1 MWRGPPTAP
10 SFVHVP
16 DGWPTTAPRRS
27 SRSTRTDRTMQPLDD
42 RRRTRDFKASR
53 TILSRL
59 VARRLEGLVLRSDAA
74 GLSKGLGQGSVQQLS
89 CDGPDRHRPAGGPIG
104 RPTARSSYYHNGHIW
119 VANRADAHQTPMEAR
134 GSGGAFRATA
144 PLGPRR
150 YEDRQ
155 HGVTMNADERRRE
168 PVSPTHP
175 AAATPT
181 GNRSSPAATC
191 APRGPRRCSCRSCP
205 PTGPACRPTARTAAG
220 CHTRRATR
228 QPLLLLP
235 HARHARRERRCGEFH
250 RIGALR
256 RLPGRGLRR
265 S

>member
-1 MWRGPPTAP
+1 MN
-10 SFVHVP
+10 P
-16 DGWPTTAPRRS
+16 DGSDQAFLTIVTDPDFND
-27 SRSTRTDRTMQPLDD
+27 SRNNSFPD
-42 RRRTRDFKASR
+42 
-53 TILSRL
+53 L
-59 VARRLEGLVLRSDAA
+59 VARRLEGRVLRSDAA

-89 CDGPDRHRPAGGPIG
+89 CDGPDRHRRLGGPIG
-104 RPTARSSYYHNGHIW
+104 RPTARSSRTTTLTVTIW
-119 VANRADAHQTPMEAR
+119 VANADGTNPTPIA
-134 GSGGAFRATA
+134 GSGTARLRLTA
-144 PLGPRR
+144 PLGPPTVRR
-150 YEDRQ
+150 SSARSDD
-155 HGVTMNADERRRE
+155 DERRRLE
-168 PVSPTHP
+168 PDTGPQRFRRQ
-175 AAATPT
+175 TPT